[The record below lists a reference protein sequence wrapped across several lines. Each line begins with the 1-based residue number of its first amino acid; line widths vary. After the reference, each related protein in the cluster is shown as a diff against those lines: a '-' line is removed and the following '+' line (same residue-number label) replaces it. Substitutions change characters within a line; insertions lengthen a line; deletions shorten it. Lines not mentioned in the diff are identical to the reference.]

1 MSGKTTPAAGKDGG
15 ELTAEEVATYLRR
28 HPDFLGD
35 HTELLEILTPPSER
49 TGANVHDMQQFMA
62 RRLGDEVTRLR
73 GQLGELIDTGRANM
87 TVQSQV
93 HGAVLALLEAR
104 SFEHLIYLLT
114 EELAPILDVDAV
126 TICVE
131 RVGDEA
137 PNRARTAG
145 VYVLEPHGVDSRIGQ
160 GHDVLL
166 ANDIPADP
174 DVFGPAAGIVRSQAL
189 ARLRCGKRAP
199 SGLIAFGAR
208 DRNKFQPEQG
218 ADLLVFLARALERQ
232 IQGWLNL
239 PS

>member
-1 MSGKTTPAAGKDGG
+1 MTGKSTPARGKGG
-15 ELTAEEVATYLRR
+15 TEPSGEDIVAYLRR
-28 HPDFLGD
+28 HPGFLED
-35 HTELLEILTPPSER
+35 HPELLEILTPPSER
-49 TGANVHDMQQFMA
+49 TGENVHDIQQFML
-62 RRLGDEVTRLR
+62 RRMGAEVGRLR
-73 GQLGELIDTGRANM
+73 GQLGELIEIGRSNR

-126 TICVE
+126 TICIE
-131 RVGDEA
+131 RTDEEM
-137 PNRARTAG
+137 PGRARMAG
-145 VYVLEPHGVDSRIGQ
+145 VFVLEPHGVDSRIGQ

-189 ARLRCGKRAP
+189 ARLRCGKHVP

-208 DRNKFQPEQG
+208 DRRKFRPDQG

-232 IQGWLNL
+232 IQGWLNR
-239 PS
+239 PV

>member
-1 MSGKTTPAAGKDGG
+1 MSGTTTPAPGKGG
-15 ELTAEEVATYLRR
+15 AEPSVEDSVAYLRR
-28 HPDFLGD
+28 HPSFLEE
-35 HTELLEILTPPSER
+35 HPELLEILTPPSER
-49 TGANVHDMQQFMA
+49 TGANVHDMQQFML
-62 RRLGDEVTRLR
+62 RRMGDEFGRLR
-73 GQLGELIDTGRANM
+73 GQFVELIETGRSNM

-126 TICVE
+126 TICIE
-131 RVGDEA
+131 REGEEA
-137 PNRARTAG
+137 PARARTAG
-145 VYVLEPHGVDSRIGQ
+145 VYVLELHGVDSRIGQ
-160 GHDVLL
+160 GLDVLL
-166 ANDIPADP
+166 VNDIPADP

-208 DRNKFQPEQG
+208 DRRKFQPDQG

-239 PS
+239 PG